1 MASVKK
7 KFSSSI
13 GYQHCLK
20 CTVYLDIQAVTCPG
34 VLLSKKY
41 DIYLRVCIMGQYRK
55 TACVPPDFPLLFQ
68 HKMVFVK
75 IFPGVVDP
83 ADVADLLEA
92 DTTSFELIQLVPPE
106 GEVLA
111 TMEESSRDFL
121 YPGPRWS
128 SRVAEREILMKR
140 SSSFPG
146 ISPKVVFSTTSVIED
161 SDGRDNRTASP
172 FGCVSPARPSLTLS
186 RRSSAKKPT
195 SGHFSKADG
204 GKCVSL
210 KSGKDK
216 LSVDAKITNSA
227 PSSTS
232 RQSPPGR
239 SPPKNKKGKKCAL
252 SGVSAERGY
261 QQPTVSSRTR
271 ALSPYTHRRMC
282 QLSEDARQRLSHLQL
297 GPHYFRKETESPTPF
312 LVSRCSDV
320 SEMGTFSSCA
330 LNTSVHRRSVS
341 FSADP
346 TDSSLLGSYRPR
358 TARVESG
365 FVREDSPP
373 KTPSRHEPQIKGLLR
388 SSASAPSNL
397 TVQNSRN
404 PLSRSSHSLRERLRA
419 SQTSPPHWEQIHS
432 RVQRILQT
440 HKTNLDQRAS
450 FDL

>member
-7 KFSSSI
+7 KLSSSI

-55 TACVPPDFPLLFQ
+55 TACVPPVFPLLFQ

-121 YPGPRWS
+121 YQGPRWS

-140 SSSFPG
+140 SSSFP
-146 ISPKVVFSTTSVIED
+146 
-161 SDGRDNRTASP
+161 
-172 FGCVSPARPSLTLS
+172 
-186 RRSSAKKPT
+186 
-195 SGHFSKADG
+195 
-204 GKCVSL
+204 
-210 KSGKDK
+210 
-216 LSVDAKITNSA
+216 
-227 PSSTS
+227 
-232 RQSPPGR
+232 
-239 SPPKNKKGKKCAL
+239 
-252 SGVSAERGY
+252 
-261 QQPTVSSRTR
+261 
-271 ALSPYTHRRMC
+271 
-282 QLSEDARQRLSHLQL
+282 
-297 GPHYFRKETESPTPF
+297 
-312 LVSRCSDV
+312 VSRCSDV
-320 SEMGTFSSCA
+320 SGMGTFSSCV
-330 LNTSVHRRSVS
+330 LNTSIHRRSVS

-404 PLSRSSHSLRERLRA
+404 RSSHSLRERLRA
-419 SQTSPPHWEQIHS
+419 SQTSPPHWEKIHS

-440 HKTNLDQRAS
+440 HKTNWDQRTS

>member
-1 MASVKK
+1 M
-7 KFSSSI
+7 
-13 GYQHCLK
+13 
-20 CTVYLDIQAVTCPG
+20 
-34 VLLSKKY
+34 
-41 DIYLRVCIMGQYRK
+41 
-55 TACVPPDFPLLFQ
+55 
-68 HKMVFVK
+68 
-75 IFPGVVDP
+75 
-83 ADVADLLEA
+83 
-92 DTTSFELIQLVPPE
+92 
-106 GEVLA
+106 
-111 TMEESSRDFL
+111 
-121 YPGPRWS
+121 
-128 SRVAEREILMKR
+128 
-140 SSSFPG
+140 
-146 ISPKVVFSTTSVIED
+146 
-161 SDGRDNRTASP
+161 

-450 FDL
+450 FGL

>member
-7 KFSSSI
+7 KLSSAI
-13 GYQHCLK
+13 GYRHCLK

-55 TACVPPDFPLLFQ
+55 TACVPPVFPLLFQ

-121 YPGPRWS
+121 YPGPRWT

-140 SSSFPG
+140 SSSFP
-146 ISPKVVFSTTSVIED
+146 
-161 SDGRDNRTASP
+161 
-172 FGCVSPARPSLTLS
+172 FGCLSPARPSLTLS

-227 PSSTS
+227 RSSTS

-239 SPPKNKKGKKCAL
+239 SPPKNKKGKNCDL

-320 SEMGTFSSCA
+320 SGMGTFSPCV

-373 KTPSRHEPQIKGLLR
+373 KTPSRHEPQIKG
-388 SSASAPSNL
+388 SASTPSNL
-397 TVQNSRN
+397 TVQISRN

-440 HKTNLDQRAS
+440 HKTNRDQRAS

>member
-7 KFSSSI
+7 KLSSSI

-55 TACVPPDFPLLFQ
+55 TACVPPVFPLLFQ

-121 YPGPRWS
+121 YQGPRWS

-172 FGCVSPARPSLTLS
+172 SGCLSPARPSLTLS

-239 SPPKNKKGKKCAL
+239 SPPKNKKGKKCDL

-320 SEMGTFSSCA
+320 SGMGTFPSCV

-404 PLSRSSHSLRERLRA
+404 RSSHSLRERLRA
-419 SQTSPPHWEQIHS
+419 SQTSPPHWEKIHS

-440 HKTNLDQRAS
+440 HKTNWDQRTS

>member
-7 KFSSSI
+7 KLSSSI

-55 TACVPPDFPLLFQ
+55 TACVPPVFPLLFQ

-121 YPGPRWS
+121 YQGPRWS

-140 SSSFPG
+140 SSSFP
-146 ISPKVVFSTTSVIED
+146 
-161 SDGRDNRTASP
+161 
-172 FGCVSPARPSLTLS
+172 
-186 RRSSAKKPT
+186 
-195 SGHFSKADG
+195 
-204 GKCVSL
+204 
-210 KSGKDK
+210 
-216 LSVDAKITNSA
+216 
-227 PSSTS
+227 
-232 RQSPPGR
+232 
-239 SPPKNKKGKKCAL
+239 
-252 SGVSAERGY
+252 
-261 QQPTVSSRTR
+261 
-271 ALSPYTHRRMC
+271 
-282 QLSEDARQRLSHLQL
+282 
-297 GPHYFRKETESPTPF
+297 
-312 LVSRCSDV
+312 VSRCSDV
-320 SEMGTFSSCA
+320 SGMGTFPSCV

-404 PLSRSSHSLRERLRA
+404 RSSHSLRERLRA
-419 SQTSPPHWEQIHS
+419 SQTSPPHWEKIHS

-440 HKTNLDQRAS
+440 HKTNWDQRTS

>member
-204 GKCVSL
+204 NPRQAAVLQKTRREKNAPYPEFL
-210 KSGKDK
+210 P
-216 LSVDAKITNSA
+216 SA
-227 PSSTS
+227 ATS
-232 RQSPPGR
+232 SPPFPQGR
-239 SPPKNKKGKKCAL
+239 EPCLLTPTEGCASCPRMPGRGSATSSWGLTTLGKK
-252 SGVSAERGY
+252 
-261 QQPTVSSRTR
+261 PR
-271 ALSPYTHRRMC
+271 ARRP
-282 QLSEDARQRLSHLQL
+282 SW
-297 GPHYFRKETESPTPF
+297 F
-312 LVSRCSDV
+312 LAAA
-320 SEMGTFSSCA
+320 T
-330 LNTSVHRRSVS
+330 
-341 FSADP
+341 
-346 TDSSLLGSYRPR
+346 
-358 TARVESG
+358 
-365 FVREDSPP
+365 
-373 KTPSRHEPQIKGLLR
+373 
-388 SSASAPSNL
+388 
-397 TVQNSRN
+397 
-404 PLSRSSHSLRERLRA
+404 SLRWERF
-419 SQTSPPHWEQIHS
+419 PPVH
-432 RVQRILQT
+432 
-440 HKTNLDQRAS
+440 
-450 FDL
+450 